1 MRRVYLLPLL
11 SFMHI
16 WKIFFQT
23 LSALFKRP
31 RSLHG
36 SLSVSLA
43 FENKAVLATCNM
55 ITSSTR
61 DKTVILSVVTVAIF
75 MNGILK
81 VQIVNPK

>member
-1 MRRVYLLPLL
+1 MFGKYFSKP
-11 SFMHI
+11 
-16 WKIFFQT
+16 KCTFQ
-23 LSALFKRP
+23 RP